1 MATKIFVDGEGLSA
15 LEIIEVED
23 GKRLEEIVNSF
34 AEKTGRSRKGLV
46 LLLEDKG
53 EPLDLNILIEDHPH
67 KHIHHHVHTH
77 KELEVVVH
85 YAGLSERRRY
95 PPSTRVQTVLEWAV
109 TVRAFRI
116 DPSKAGEMVL
126 TLLGHSEALTSSD
139 HIGRYAKGKIVEF
152 NLAAGQL
159 HQG

>member
-15 LEIIEVED
+15 LEIVELED
-23 GKRLEEIVNSF
+23 GKRLDDIIMHF
-34 AEKTGRSRKGLV
+34 AEKTGRSREDLV

-67 KHIHHHVHTH
+67 KHLHHHVHTH

-85 YAGLSERRRY
+85 YANLSERRRY

-109 TVRAFRI
+109 TLRAFRI

-126 TLLGHSEALTSSD
+126 TLPGQSEALTGSD
-139 HIGRYAKGKIVEF
+139 HIGRYTKGKVVEF